1 MTVVT
6 YPEKNRSQ
14 HLFFFGT
21 IRELKVL
28 LTPGPILIFPL
39 PSSPPRPSSGLY
51 WPPTIKLL
59 QVKYFVSRVR
69 QWLAD
74 SRADWRSNFQRP
86 QRQRFTIIILW
97 DIFTKEHI
105 FIYEI
110 LMYKLIYNIFGLE
123 IKAKTFTCI
132 GDLPFYQYERRRIM
146 IISTRTTSMSVNR
159 FLVVDR

>member
-6 YPEKNRSQ
+6 YPEKNWSQ
-14 HLFFFGT
+14 VIQYYQRAVGT
-21 IRELKVL
+21 ANTI
-28 LTPGPILIFPL
+28 TQTDI
-39 PSSPPRPSSGLY
+39 S
-51 WPPTIKLL
+51 PTITTTRTIIRFTLTTKLL

-86 QRQRFTIIILW
+86 PRQRFTIIILW

-110 LMYKLIYNIFGLE
+110 IPYPWYIDVPMYQLIYNIFGLE
-123 IKAKTFTCI
+123 IKTKTFTCI
-132 GDLPFYQYERRRIM
+132 GGLPFYQYERRRIM

-159 FLVVDR
+159 F